1 MKSRL
6 FVAASIAALMVA
18 APVWAEPAASSPPA
32 AAAATTATA
41 TAATTATAGIE
52 VPPLGFTK
60 RVLPNGL
67 NVYTSRDTSTSN
79 VTVQVWYRV
88 GSKDD
93 PQQRSGFAHLF
104 EHLMFKA
111 TKDFPDET
119 FDRLTEDV
127 GGNNNAF
134 TSDDV
139 TAYHETIPANHLQR
153 LLFAEADR
161 MGSLVVGEDVFH
173 SERHVVEEEY
183 RQSVLASPYGRL
195 FGLFAPATIYQ
206 DSPYR
211 RSTIGSIEDL
221 EAATIDDVRRFHATY
236 YRPDN
241 AILIVAGNF
250 DQAQLDR
257 WIDQYFGPLSNPNRP
272 LPANNVV
279 EPEPTG
285 PREATFYAPNV
296 PLPAVVVAYPTVAY
310 RDADRIPLTVLDGIL
325 STGESSRLYRSLVY
339 DQQIAT
345 QIGSSPDS
353 SQQAGNLTTYA
364 IMADGKTPEEGI
376 VALRAE
382 AAKLRDAPVTA
393 AELSEAKNELVA
405 DALRNRETIDD
416 RANVLGF
423 ALINTNDASVA
434 DKEIAAIQAVTAADI
449 QRVARRYLTDNRSIT
464 IRYLA
469 ADEAHPATGQNTAV
483 TAPVQI
489 ADLAPAGEVLTLL
502 PEADRAKVPDPTAA
516 VAPVTPPVAE
526 ARLDNGMRILVVN
539 RPGLPLVSARLG
551 FDAGSADDGAGKAGL
566 AAMTAGLLTQGT
578 ATRTA
583 PEIASQI
590 EGLGASVGATA
601 GSDFTNVYANAPANV
616 FPQAVALM
624 ADLVRNPTF
633 APEELERQRTQTLDG
648 LKVTLSTPGPVASQA
663 AGRVIYGDAPYGAP
677 GGGTLASIAALTR
690 DDVAAFHAARYRP
703 SDATLVFTG
712 DITPAAARALAQ
724 SAFGDWKDL
733 ASAAP
738 ARRAEAGTPLPTR
751 IVVIDQPG
759 AGQAAV
765 VAAIRGVPRTDAA
778 YFPLTLGNTL
788 LGGSFTSRLNQ
799 EIRIKRGLSYGTRS
813 SLGLR
818 REDGLFSASA
828 QTKNESAAEVADLI
842 LAEITRLGATQPSD
856 SELTTR
862 RAILTGAF
870 GDSLETVDG
879 LGALVANLA
888 LYDLPMSELAD
899 YVGKVDAVDGPAVQA
914 AFARELPVANA
925 SLVIV
930 GDASKFLDALKVNH
944 PNVEVIPL
952 SSLNLD
958 AAALK

>member
-6 FVAASIAALMVA
+6 LAAASAAALLIAAPAFAEGTSA
-18 APVWAEPAASSPPA
+18 APPA
-32 AAAATTATA
+32 A
-41 TAATTATAGIE
+41 ATAGIE

-60 RVLPNGL
+60 RTLANGL
-67 NVYTSRDTSTSN
+67 DVYTARDTSTSN

-93 PQQRSGFAHLF
+93 PESRSGFAHLF

-153 LLFAEADR
+153 LIFAEATR
-161 MGSLVVGEDVFH
+161 LGSLVVNEDVFK
-173 SERHVVEEEY
+173 SERDVVKEEY
-183 RQSVLASPYGRL
+183 RQSVLSSPYGRL

-206 DSPYR
+206 QSPYR
-211 RSTIGSIEDL
+211 RSTIGSIENLD
-221 EAATIDDVRRFHATY
+221 AATIDDVRRFHATY

-250 DQAQLDR
+250 DEAQLNG
-257 WIDQYFGPLSNPNRP
+257 WVDQYFGPLTNPDRP
-272 LPANNVV
+272 LPVNDVK

-339 DQQIAT
+339 DQQIAA

-353 SQQAGNLTTYA
+353 SQQAGNLQVYA
-364 IMADGKTPEEGI
+364 IMAGGHTPEEGI
-376 VALRAE
+376 AALNAEVA
-382 AAKLRDAPVTA
+382 KFRDTPVTA
-393 AELSEAKNELVA
+393 AELTEAKNELVA

-416 RANVLGF
+416 RAQVLGMT
-423 ALINTNDASVA
+423 LINTNDASVA
-434 DKEIAAIQAVTAADI
+434 DKEIAAIQAVTPADI
-449 QRVARRYLTDNRSIT
+449 QRVARRYLTAQRSIT
-464 IRYLA
+464 IRYLN
-469 ADEAHPATGQNTAV
+469 ADAEHPVTQQNTDV

-489 ADLAPAGEVLTLL
+489 ADLAPAGAVLTLL
-502 PEADRAKVPDPTAA
+502 PEAQRARLPEPTAA
-516 VAPVTPPVAE
+516 VAPTTPPVAE

-539 RPGLPLVSARLG
+539 KPGLPLVSARLN
-551 FDAGSADDGAGKAGL
+551 FDAGSADDGAGKSGVAS
-566 AAMTAGLLTQGT
+566 MTAGLLTQGT
-578 ATRTA
+578 TTRTA
-583 PEIASQI
+583 PEIATQI
-590 EGLGASVGATA
+590 EQLGASIGAGA
-601 GSDFTNVYANAPANV
+601 GPDFTSVYANAPADV

-633 APEELERQRTQTLDG
+633 ADEELDRQRTQTLDG
-648 LKVTLSTPGPVASQA
+648 LKVALASPGQVASQVS
-663 AGRVIYGDAPYGAP
+663 GRVIYGDAPYGAP
-677 GGGTLASIAALTR
+677 GVGTVTTVPALTR
-690 DDVAAFHAARYRP
+690 ADVVAFHAARYLP
-703 SDATLVFTG
+703 SDATLVFSG
-712 DITPAAARALAQ
+712 DITPEAARALAQ
-724 SAFGDWKDL
+724 SAFGDWR
-733 ASAAP
+733 ASGSTAAAANAAVAP
-738 ARRAEAGTPLPTR
+738 AGQPLQSR
-751 IVVIDQPG
+751 VVVIDQPG

-765 VAAIRGVPRTDAA
+765 IAALRGVPRTDPA
-778 YFPLTLGNTL
+778 YFPLTVGNTL

-818 REDGLFSASA
+818 RGDGLFTASA
-828 QTKNESAAEVADLI
+828 QTKNETAVEVSDLI
-842 LAEITRLGATQPSD
+842 LAEIERLDTTQPTE

-870 GDSLETVDG
+870 GSQLETVDG
-879 LGALVANLA
+879 LGTLVANLA
-888 LYDLPMSELAD
+888 LYDLPMSDLAA
-899 YVGKVDAVDGPAVQA
+899 YAGNVATVDGPAMQS
-914 AFARELPVANA
+914 AFARALPVSNA

-930 GDASKFLDALKVNH
+930 GDASKFIDALRAKH

-958 AAALK
+958 TAALK

>member
-6 FVAASIAALMVA
+6 FAAVSATALMFA
-18 APVWAEPAASSPPA
+18 APVWAAPAVSSA
-32 AAAATTATA
+32 AAPVAAAPSSTA
-41 TAATTATAGIE
+41 AGIE

-67 NVYTSRDTSTSN
+67 NIYTARDASTSN

-153 LLFAEADR
+153 LLFAEATR
-161 MGSLVVGEDVFH
+161 LGSLVVAEDVFQ
-173 SERHVVEEEY
+173 SERHVVQEEY
-183 RQSVLASPYGRL
+183 RQSILSSPYGRL

-206 DSPYR
+206 ESPYR

-221 EAATIDDVRRFHATY
+221 DAATIEDVRRFHATY

-250 DQAQLDR
+250 DQAQLDG
-257 WIDQYFGPLSNPNRP
+257 WIDQYFAPLTNPDRP
-272 LPANNVV
+272 MPVNNVI

-296 PLPAVVVAYPTVAY
+296 PLPAVMVAYPTVAY
-310 RDADRIPLTVLDGIL
+310 RDPDRIALTVLDGIL
-325 STGESSRLYRSLVY
+325 STGESSRLYQALVY
-339 DQQIAT
+339 DQQIAA

-364 IMADGKTPEEGI
+364 IMADGKTPEQGI
-376 VALRAE
+376 AALRAE

-393 AELSEAKNELVA
+393 AELAEAKNELIA
-405 DALRNRETIDD
+405 DALRNRETVED

-434 DKEIAAIQAVTAADI
+434 DREIAAIQAVTPADI

-469 ADEAHPATGQNTAV
+469 ADEAHPATVQNVNV

-489 ADLAPAGEVLTLL
+489 ADLAPAGQVFTLL
-502 PEADRAKVPDPTAA
+502 PEAERARMPEPTAA
-516 VAPVTPPVAE
+516 VAPVTPPVSDV
-526 ARLDNGMRILVVN
+526 RLDNGMRVLVVAK
-539 RPGLPLVSARLG
+539 PGLPLVSARLG
-551 FDAGSADDGAGKAGL
+551 FDAGSADNGAGKAGL
-566 AAMTAGLLTQGT
+566 AALTADLLTQGT
-578 ATRTA
+578 RTRTA
-583 PEIASQI
+583 PEIAAQI
-590 EGLGASVGATA
+590 EGLGATIGAGA
-601 GSDFTNVYANAPANV
+601 GADFTNIYTNAPADV

-624 ADLVRNPTF
+624 ADLVRNPAFT
-633 APEELERQRTQTLDG
+633 AEELERQRTQALDG

-663 AGRVIYGDAPYGAP
+663 AARVIYGDAPYGAP
-677 GGGTLASIAALTR
+677 ARGTPASIAAITR
-690 DDVAAFHAARYRP
+690 EDVVAFHAAHYRP
-703 SDATLVFTG
+703 SDATLVFSG

-724 SAFGDWKDL
+724 SAFGDWKDPAATVAPTTARAGQSL
-733 ASAAP
+733 AP
-738 ARRAEAGTPLPTR
+738 RV
-751 IVVIDQPG
+751 IVIDQPG

-765 VAAIRGVPRTDAA
+765 VAAIRGVPRTDAG

-813 SLGLR
+813 SLGMR
-818 REDGLFSASA
+818 RDDGLFTASA

-842 LAEITRLGATQPSD
+842 LAEIARLGATQPTE

-870 GDSLETVDG
+870 GGSLETVDG
-879 LGALVANLA
+879 LGALVADLA
-888 LYDLPMSELAD
+888 LYDLPMSALAD
-899 YVGKVDAVDGPAVQA
+899 YVSRVDAIDGPAVQA
-914 AFARELPVANA
+914 AFAGELPVTQA

-930 GDASKFLDALKVNH
+930 GDASKFVDALRAAH
-944 PNVEVIPL
+944 PGVEVIPL